1 MLERERQNCLL
12 IDDMII
18 YVENPKGSSDTL
30 LKSSEVCKTAG
41 HNLNKQDSFVC

>member
-18 YVENPKGSSDTL
+18 YVENPKEFTN
-30 LKSSEVCKTAG
+30 
-41 HNLNKQDSFVC
+41 NLN